1 MTVTDSSFNNIF
13 EKTSSMSQPYYLIFN
28 VPEDMHL
35 LLRKTLYVGG
45 TLFPVP
51 RNAKYSENPKETRIV
66 SSYIQNLILSKT
78 VDVKE
83 EDLKNIN
90 VNGGGNSDAN

>member
-1 MTVTDSSFNNIF
+1 M
-13 EKTSSMSQPYYLIFN
+13 
-28 VPEDMHL
+28 
-35 LLRKTLYVGG
+35 YVGG

-51 RNAKYSENPKETRIV
+51 RNANYSENPKETRIV

-78 VDVKE
+78 VDVKD

-90 VNGGGNSDAN
+90 VNGGEINAN